1 MATREEPMAKITM
14 TLCDVTPCTLIAERE
29 FKMNGET
36 VYVCGE
42 NCFVKFWSREYRN
55 WKNEH
60 YQLEVHLSI
69 DESTEIKKAIIRDSR
84 VDLQVVRPAKTLEN
98 KYVAR
103 VEQ

>member
-1 MATREEPMAKITM
+1 MAKITM
-14 TLCDVTPCTLIAERE
+14 TLCDIAPCSLIAERE
-29 FKMNGET
+29 FEVNGQI

-60 YQLEVHLSI
+60 YHMEAHLGSEEDSVEVQ
-69 DESTEIKKAIIRDSR
+69 KAIINESR
-84 VDLQVVRPAKTLEN
+84 ATTVDLQVVKPAKHLEN
-98 KYVAR
+98 LKYISR